1 MKAMKEAEEQQTAGY
16 VYILC
21 NDRKTVL
28 YLGSTANLVKRIY
41 AHKKKL
47 ISGFTRKYNVHRL
60 IYFEQYPS
68 MEQARTR
75 ERYLKGKTRAKK
87 IALIEASNPSWKE
100 LSLETT
106 N

>member
-1 MKAMKEAEEQQTAGY
+1 MKEVMEQQSAGY

-28 YLGSTANLVKRIY
+28 YVGSTANLVKRIY
-41 AHKKKL
+41 AHKKRL
-47 ISGFTRKYNVHRL
+47 IPGFTRKYNVHRL
-60 IYFEQYPS
+60 IHFEQYPN

-87 IALIEASNPSWKE
+87 IALIETANPSWQE
-100 LSLETT
+100 LSPETT
-106 N
+106 T

>member
-1 MKAMKEAEEQQTAGY
+1 MKAMKEATEQQSIGY

-28 YLGSTANLVKRIY
+28 YVGSTANLVKRIY
-41 AHKKKL
+41 AHKKRL
-47 ISGFTRKYNVHRL
+47 IPGFTRKYNVHRL
-60 IYFEQYPS
+60 IHFEQYPS

-87 IALIEASNPSWKE
+87 IALIETANPSWQE
-100 LSLETT
+100 LSPETT
-106 N
+106 T

>member
-1 MKAMKEAEEQQTAGY
+1 MKETTEQSAGY

-28 YLGSTANLVKRIY
+28 YVGSTADLVKRIY
-41 AHKKKL
+41 AHKKRL
-47 ISGFTRKYNVHRL
+47 IPGFTRKYNVHRL
-60 IYFEQYPS
+60 IHFEQYPS

-87 IALIEASNPSWKE
+87 IALIEADNPGWQE
-100 LSLETT
+100 LFPEATT
-106 N
+106 

>member
-1 MKAMKEAEEQQTAGY
+1 MKTMKEAAEQQSVGY

-21 NDRKTVL
+21 NDRRTVL
-28 YLGSTANLVKRIY
+28 YVGSAANLVKRIY
-41 AHKKKL
+41 THKKRL

-60 IYFEQYPS
+60 IHFEQYPS

-87 IALIEASNPSWKE
+87 IALIEAGNLKWQE
-100 LSLETT
+100 LSPEATS
-106 N
+106 

>member
-1 MKAMKEAEEQQTAGY
+1 MKAMKEATEQQSIGY

-28 YLGSTANLVKRIY
+28 YVGSTANLIP
-41 AHKKKL
+41 
-47 ISGFTRKYNVHRL
+47 GFTRKYNVHRL
-60 IYFEQYPS
+60 IHFEQYPS

-87 IALIEASNPSWKE
+87 IALIETANPSWQE
-100 LSLETT
+100 LSPETT
-106 N
+106 T